1 MAALQP
7 LSTVRYGNF
16 IVPKS
21 ETSDVDA
28 AFAYLS
34 RDSVERSLID
44 KLEDGSRTY
53 RLAVIRD
60 GNDRYDPSTATIYWD
75 PHSALRTTEGGTQS
89 PALGLGH
96 EIDHAVE
103 DPATGAKLSAV
114 PVARYDNLE
123 EKRVI
128 TGSEAHAAATLGE
141 GIRHDHRG
149 TLFAVRSPV
158 EHRA

>member
-7 LSTVRYGNF
+7 LSSVHYGKLS
-16 IVPKS
+16 VPASAK
-21 ETSDVDA
+21 SDVDA

-34 RDSVERSLID
+34 ADSVERSLID
-44 KLEDGSRTY
+44 RVERGSRTY
-53 RLAVIRD
+53 RLAIVHD
-60 GNDRYDPSTATIYWD
+60 GNDRFDPNSDTIYWD
-75 PHSALRTTEGGTQS
+75 PHSALRTTSGGTQS

-103 DPATGAKLSAV
+103 DPATAAKLSATFD
-114 PVARYDNLE
+114 PNYDNLE

-128 TGSEAHAAATLGE
+128 AGSETHAARTLGE

-149 TLFAVRSPV
+149 TTFDVASPSAHRS
-158 EHRA
+158 